1 MFYFAGYCLTD
12 RGNIH
17 TPRNEEINDILK
29 VTNKSF
35 CFVWLQ
41 QIIYFSHHYS
51 IVHKPKQKKHGWKL
65 QDTLCIIDCLILYF
79 GEAFLN

>member
-17 TPRNEEINDILK
+17 THRNEEINDILK

-51 IVHKPKQKKHGWKL
+51 IVHKPKKKHWLKIAGHIVHYRL
-65 QDTLCIIDCLILYF
+65 FDIIF
-79 GEAFLN
+79 WRRVLN